1 MTDHDENQ
9 EPQRLPAPEPDDMLR
24 AAESWL
30 KEANLTD
37 EDRAIITSQTADMA
51 AKLSVFSHALASS
64 RASAAMRSHTFLEH
78 IKALLLSPENIAAIS
93 DNPHALME
101 LAKMFQRS
109 LESETTYLSEMT
121 DPDRLQALQDAR
133 IRADQS
139 RQAKE
144 GEASDD
150 DLKDKMNKIPSWKRE
165 KIRSL
170 LDSIVSS
177 EEDKPEEDSTNSE
190 TPENKN
196 E

>member
-1 MTDHDENQ
+1 MTDQ
-9 EPQRLPAPEPDDMLR
+9 EQTPDPQRLPAPEPDDMLR

-78 IKALLLSPENIAAIS
+78 IKTLLISPENISSIS

-109 LESETTYLSEMT
+109 LEAETNYLSEMT
-121 DPDRLQALQDAR
+121 DPERLQALQDAR
-133 IRADQS
+133 IKADQS
-139 RQAKE
+139 RAPKDGQE
-144 GEASDD
+144 PDD
-150 DLKDKMNKIPSWKRE
+150 DIKDKLSKIPSWKRE

-177 EEDKPEEDSTNSE
+177 DDNSDDNNSN
-190 TPENKN
+190 PQNP
-196 E
+196 